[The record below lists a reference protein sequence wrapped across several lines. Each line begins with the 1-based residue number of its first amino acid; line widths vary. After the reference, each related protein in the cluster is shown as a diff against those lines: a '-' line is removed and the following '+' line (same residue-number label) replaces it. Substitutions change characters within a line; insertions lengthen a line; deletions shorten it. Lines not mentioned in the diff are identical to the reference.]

1 MDEKAPVEVEI
12 DWDGMVA
19 EVKSPSV
26 NVIPIEPNEELEED
40 PVYENVQRGTA
51 LFNEKKYDEAL
62 EAFEAALGVDP
73 EREEVIDNAI
83 NTAIAWGWQT
93 IAEED
98 YGQALEAFGI
108 AMDYDDKDPLLY
120 KGAGIASFLAGH
132 YDDALQDL
140 LFALEEEPNDKHMLL
155 AVARIYNIKD
165 ANDQSIKYF
174 EDYLQKAPKD
184 RDIKRY
190 VGQLKEGL

>member
-1 MDEKAPVEVEI
+1 MIAK
-12 DWDGMVA
+12 
-19 EVKSPSV
+19 VKSPSV
-26 NVIPIEPNEELEED
+26 NVSSIEPSEELED
-40 PVYENVQRGTA
+40 DLVYDNVQRGTT
-51 LFNEKKYDEAL
+51 LFDEKKYDEAL
-62 EAFEAALGVDP
+62 EAFEAALSADP
-73 EREEVIDNAI
+73 EREEVLDNAI
-83 NTAIAWGWQT
+83 NTAIAWGWHT
-93 IAEED
+93 IADED

-140 LFALEEEPNDKHMLL
+140 LFALEDEPNDKHLLL
-155 AVARIYNIKD
+155 AVARIYDIKD
-165 ANDQSIKYF
+165 VNDQSIKYF
-174 EDYLQKAPKD
+174 EDYLEAAPRD